1 VTGVDRS
8 SRGALLLLHRYIGLL
23 LALFLALAGITG
35 SLLAFNEELEAA
47 LSPELL
53 RVQPPSPASARI
65 DPVRLH
71 AMVRERYPEAFVQ
84 RMPLEYSAGRS
95 VLFALKGKGL
105 ANDQVFV
112 DPYTGRVLG
121 ERKWGDIGQGRKNL
135 MPFVY
140 RLHYAL
146 ALDGVGIL
154 VFGVVAL
161 LWTVDCFVGAWLT
174 LPPRRGRWWSSWKLR
189 GGSAYKFSF
198 NLHRAGGLWTW
209 ALLFVLAW
217 SSVAFNLPQ
226 VYEPVMRSLF
236 AHQRG
241 MESIPVLPA
250 PRMAPAIRWEQA
262 LPAARRLMAGQA
274 RALGIRAEAEKT
286 LLYDPVRGVYRY
298 DVRTSRDIRH
308 RGGHTRL
315 VMDGDS
321 GALVGLW
328 LPTGAAS
335 GDTVT
340 TWLTTLHMAALGGW
354 PVQLLVCAMGLVV
367 TALSATGILVWMK
380 KRQAARAVRHART
393 IMAGR
398 AYHTDW
404 RQ

>member
-1 VTGVDRS
+1 MTGVGRS

-35 SLLAFNEELEAA
+35 SLLAWNDELEAA
-47 LSPELL
+47 ISPQLF
-53 RVQPPSPASARI
+53 RVQPPAPSSARI

-71 AMVRERYPEAFVQ
+71 AMVRERYPDAFVA
-84 RMPLEYSAGRS
+84 RLPLEYSAGSS
-95 VLFALKGKGL
+95 VLFALKGKRL

-112 DPYTGRVLG
+112 DPYTGRILG
-121 ERKWGDIGQGRKNL
+121 ERMWGDIGQGRKNL
-135 MPFVY
+135 MPFIY

-146 ALDGVGIL
+146 ALDGPGLFI
-154 VFGVVAL
+154 FGVVAL
-161 LWTVDCFVGAWLT
+161 LWSVDCFIGAWLT
-174 LPPRRGRWWSSWKLR
+174 LPPRRAGPLPSWWRRWRSSWKLR

-209 ALLFVLAW
+209 ALLFMLAW

-226 VYEPVMRSLF
+226 VYEPAMRSLF

-241 MESIPVLPA
+241 MEAFPRLPA
-250 PRMAPAIRWEQA
+250 PKMAPDIGWEQA
-262 LPAARRLMAGQA
+262 LPAARGLMAGQA
-274 RALGIRAEAEKT
+274 RALGLQVEAEKS
-286 LLYDPVRGVYRY
+286 LLYDPARGIYRY

-321 GALVGLW
+321 GAFRGLW

-335 GDTVT
+335 GDTIT

-354 PVQLLVCAMGLVV
+354 PVQLLICALGLGV
-367 TALSATGILVWMK
+367 TALGVTGILIWLK
-380 KRQAARAVRHART
+380 KRRAARVVRPVRRARLS
-393 IMAGR
+393 
-398 AYHTDW
+398 
-404 RQ
+404 

>member
-1 VTGVDRS
+1 MVTGVMPS
-8 SRGALLLLHRYIGLL
+8 LRGVLLPAHRYIGLL

-35 SLLAFNEELEAA
+35 SLLAWNEELEAA
-47 LSPELL
+47 LSPQLF
-53 RVQPPSPASARI
+53 RVQPPSPSSARI
-65 DPVRLH
+65 DPLRLH
-71 AMVRERYPEAFVQ
+71 AMVRERYPDAFVA
-84 RMPLEYSAGRS
+84 RLPLEHSDGRS
-95 VLFALKGKGL
+95 VLFALKGKRL

-112 DPYTGRVLG
+112 DPYTGRILG

-135 MPFVY
+135 MPFIY

-154 VFGVVAL
+154 VFGIVSL
-161 LWTVDCFVGAWLT
+161 LWTVDCFIGAWLT
-174 LPPRRGRWWSSWKLR
+174 LPARRAGAWRSWWARWWSSWKLR
-189 GGSAYKFSF
+189 GGSSYKLSF

-209 ALLFVLAW
+209 ALLFMLAW

-226 VYEPVMRSLF
+226 VYEPAMRALF

-241 MESIPVLPA
+241 LESIAKLPA
-250 PRMAPAIRWEQA
+250 PRMAPAIGWEQA

-274 RALGIRAEAEKT
+274 QARGFRVEAEKS

-298 DVRTSRDIRH
+298 DVRTSHDIRH

-315 VMDGDS
+315 VMDGET
-321 GALVGLW
+321 GAFKGLW

-335 GDTVT
+335 GDTIT

-354 PVQLLVCAMGLVV
+354 PVQLLVCLMGVVV
-367 TALSATGILVWMK
+367 TVLGVTGILVWLK
-380 KRQAARAVRHART
+380 KRRAARAVGYAR
-393 IMAGR
+393 MA
-398 AYHTDW
+398 
-404 RQ
+404 